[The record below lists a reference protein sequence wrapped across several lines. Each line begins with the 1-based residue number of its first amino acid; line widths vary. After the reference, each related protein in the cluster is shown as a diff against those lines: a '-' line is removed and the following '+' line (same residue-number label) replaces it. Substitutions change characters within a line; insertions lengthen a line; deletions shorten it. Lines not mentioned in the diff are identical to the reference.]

1 MTALDD
7 AVSVALGERVTLGSS
22 ISGGSINRVHMAS
35 TASGERIVV
44 KTNASGP
51 ARMFGLEAHGLD
63 WLRVPGALRVPRV
76 LAVSDGEPAFI
87 ALEYIASGSRSSA
100 TDATVGRRIAALHR
114 SGAPS
119 FGLDRDN
126 LLATIVQSNAKLA
139 TWHDFLVERR
149 LLPFAKLAADAGHL
163 PISLQRAI
171 GHLANLCADLV
182 GPHEPPA
189 RLHGDLWSGN
199 LLVDDAGEPV
209 IIDPAVYGGHREMD
223 LAMMR
228 LFGGFNPTV
237 FDAYHEAF
245 ALADGHDDRVALNQ
259 VVPLL
264 AHVILFGGAYVPQLT
279 AAVGRYVPVR

>member
-7 AVSVALGERVTLGSS
+7 AVSVALGEHVTLGSS

-51 ARMFGLEAHGLD
+51 AGMFGLEAHGLD
-63 WLRVPGALRVPRV
+63 WLRVPHGPRVPTV
-76 LAVSDGEPAFI
+76 LAVSDDEPSFI
-87 ALEYIASGSRSSA
+87 ALEYIPSGAGSAAS
-100 TDATVGRRIAALHR
+100 DATVGRRIAALHR

-119 FGLDRDN
+119 FGLHHDN
-126 LLATIVQSNAKLA
+126 LLATIVQPNAKLA

-163 PISLQRAI
+163 PTSLQRAI
-171 GHLANLCADLV
+171 GHLANRCEDLV
-182 GPHEPPA
+182 GPQEPPA

-199 LLVDDAGEPV
+199 LLVDGTGEPV
-209 IIDPAVYGGHREMD
+209 LIDPAVYGGHREMD

-228 LFGGFNPTV
+228 LFGGFSPAV
-237 FDAYHEAF
+237 FDAYDEVF
-245 ALADGHDDRVALNQ
+245 PLADGVDDRVALNQ

-264 AHVILFGGAYVPQLT
+264 AHVVLFGATYVPQLA

>member
-1 MTALDD
+1 MTALGD

-44 KTNASGP
+44 KTNVSGP
-51 ARMFGLEAHGLD
+51 AGMFGLEAHGLD
-63 WLRVPGALRVPRV
+63 WLRVSRGPRVPTV
-76 LAVSDGEPAFI
+76 LAVSDGDPAFI
-87 ALEYIASGSRSSA
+87 ALEYIPSGERSAA

-114 SGAPS
+114 SGAPG

-126 LLATIVQSNAKLA
+126 LLATIAQPNAKLA

-149 LLPFAKLAADAGHL
+149 LLPFTKIASDAGHF
-163 PISLQRAI
+163 PDSLQRAI
-171 GHLANLCADLV
+171 GHLANQCSDLV
-182 GPHEPPA
+182 GPEEPPS

-199 LLVDDAGEPV
+199 LLVDDTGAPV
-209 IIDPAVYGGHREMD
+209 VIDPAVYGGHREID

-228 LFGGFNPTV
+228 LFGGFGPAV
-237 FDAYHEAF
+237 FDAYGEAF
-245 ALADGHDDRVALNQ
+245 PLADGVEDRVALNQ

-264 AHVILFGGAYVPQLT
+264 AQLILFGATYVPQLT